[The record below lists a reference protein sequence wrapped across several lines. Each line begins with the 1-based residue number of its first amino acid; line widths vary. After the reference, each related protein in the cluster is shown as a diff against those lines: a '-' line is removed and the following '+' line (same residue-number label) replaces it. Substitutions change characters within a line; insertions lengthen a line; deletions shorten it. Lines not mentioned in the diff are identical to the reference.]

1 MSETRAD
8 GTTAAHDGAAMHGR
22 TALITGA
29 AGGIGAAVARKLAAA
44 GARVAVL
51 DADRVA
57 LEPLVKELEA
67 DGATVL
73 ALGADVRSSA
83 EVDAAV
89 DRAESELGPLDHLV
103 NAAGVLRTG
112 EVAGYSDE
120 DWEFTFAVNAT
131 GVFHVSRAVVRRMV
145 PRRSGAVV
153 TVASNSAGIPRWNMA
168 AYAASKAAA
177 TSFTRTLGLEVA
189 RHGIRCNI
197 VAPGSTETPM
207 LTSMYPQGDAA
218 RPSVEGSPATYR
230 VGIPLGRLAQPE
242 DIAHA
247 VLFLLSEQA
256 SHITLHDLVVDGGAA
271 LGA

>member
-1 MSETRAD
+1 MSEAQAALYGAAD
-8 GTTAAHDGAAMHGR
+8 LHGTTA
-22 TALITGA
+22 LVTGA
-29 AGGIGAAVARKLAAA
+29 AGGIGASVARQLAVT
-44 GARVAVL
+44 GARIALL
-51 DADRVA
+51 DTDGAA
-57 LEPLVKELEA
+57 LEPLVKELE
-67 DGATVL
+67 DGGASVL

-89 DRAESELGPLDHLV
+89 DRAESELGPLEHLV

-112 EVAGYSDE
+112 EVTGYSDD

-131 GVFHVSRAVVRRMV
+131 GVFHVSRAVVARMV

-153 TVASNSAGIPRWNMA
+153 TVASNSAGVPRWNMA

-189 RHGIRCNI
+189 RYGIRCNT

-207 LTSMYPQGDAA
+207 LTSMYADGEYA
-218 RPSVEGSPATYR
+218 RSSVEGSPVTYR
-230 VGIPLGRLAQPE
+230 LGIPLGRLARPE

-247 VLFLLSEQA
+247 VLFLLTEQA
-256 SHITLHDLVVDGGAA
+256 AHITLHSLVVDGGAA